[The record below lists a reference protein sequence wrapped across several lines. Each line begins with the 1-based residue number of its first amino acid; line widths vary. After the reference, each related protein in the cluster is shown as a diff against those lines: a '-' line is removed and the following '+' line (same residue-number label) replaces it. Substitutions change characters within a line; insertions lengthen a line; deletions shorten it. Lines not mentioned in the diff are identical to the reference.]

1 MSELTVR
8 RRSGIAETKG
18 ADGYNAGTMRR
29 CEKESVHPP
38 RAQIQS
44 VEELADEKHVSER
57 AAPSAAGWW
66 MWKCVLQPG
75 VHYR

>member
-18 ADGYNAGTMRR
+18 GADSYNAGTMR
-29 CEKESVHPP
+29 CEKKPVHTP

-44 VEELADEKHVSER
+44 VEKLVDEKHVQS
-57 AAPSAAGWW
+57 
-66 MWKCVLQPG
+66 V
-75 VHYR
+75 